1 MRACYEQFGDGILF
15 FGSHARAALTATVLR
30 AERRQSGALDITA
43 MSDGHD
49 HFLTLH
55 EVFVIEPIPACGDFA
70 QTRRGEFG
78 VDGDE
83 FVAQDS
89 V

>member
-1 MRACYEQFGDGILF
+1 MCAGHEQFGDGVLF
-15 FGSHARAALTATVLR
+15 LGRHTRAALAAPVLR

-43 MSDGHD
+43 MGDGHD
-49 HFLTLH
+49 HFLTFH